1 LKLNT
6 ASPLFCSLLPIWV
19 KLCNFAL
26 RLRQLGKLLRFSR
39 LAFFVFMTDIEAI
52 GDLLRHP
59 HRILITTHQNP
70 DADAMGS
77 SLGLAGYLRQ
87 KGHSVTVVTPT
98 DYPQNL
104 AWMPGNEAVIDFTEN
119 KRTQV
124 EQFVAEADTI
134 FCLDFS
140 ALERIRE
147 LAPMVRQARATKVMI
162 DHHLEPEAFADLAYW
177 DTGAAATAQLIF
189 QLVEELGEE
198 HLINADVATCLYAG
212 LMTDTGSFRHSNT
225 TPAVHRMAAAML
237 ERGIDVA
244 QIHRQIFDGN
254 SLDKLRLLGYVLN
267 EKMRVLPEHKF
278 AYVTLSADELRRF
291 RSKTGDT
298 EGIVNY
304 ALSVEG
310 VVAAAILID
319 RGEEIRLSFRS
330 VGDYSV
336 RDLVAAHFNGGGHK
350 NAAGGRSKLSLAET
364 EAKLL
369 TILPDYQTEISL
381 TDYQNNAD

>member
-1 LKLNT
+1 M
-6 ASPLFCSLLPIWV
+6 F
-19 KLCNFAL
+19 
-26 RLRQLGKLLRFSR
+26 
-39 LAFFVFMTDIEAI
+39 DIEAI

-98 DYPQNL
+98 EYPQNL
-104 AWMPGNEAVIDFTEN
+104 AWMPGNDDVLAFDE
-119 KRTQV
+119 KHRTQAV
-124 EQFVAEADTI
+124 ALMAEAETI

-140 ALERIRE
+140 ALDRIKE
-147 LAPMVRQARATKVMI
+147 LAPMVRQSRAKKVMI
-162 DHHLEPEAFADLAYW
+162 DHHLEPENFADFAYW

-189 QLVEELGEE
+189 KLIEQLGDS
-198 HLINADVATCLYAG
+198 HLIDADIAACLYAG

-225 TPAVHRMAAAML
+225 TPEVHRIAAALL
-237 ERGIDVA
+237 ERGIDVS
-244 QIHRQIFDGN
+244 QIHRQIFDGV

-267 EKMRVLPEHKF
+267 EKLRVLPEYKF
-278 AYVTLSADELRRF
+278 AYITLSADELRQF

-298 EGIVNY
+298 EGLVNY

-310 VVAAAILID
+310 VNAAAILID

-330 VGDYSV
+330 MGDFSV
-336 RDLVAAHFNGGGHK
+336 RDLVHTHFNGGGHR
-350 NAAGGRSKLSLAET
+350 NAAGGRSKLSLADA

-369 TILPDYQTEISL
+369 TILPDYQTEL
-381 TDYQNNAD
+381 AGV

>member
-1 LKLNT
+1 M
-6 ASPLFCSLLPIWV
+6 F
-19 KLCNFAL
+19 
-26 RLRQLGKLLRFSR
+26 
-39 LAFFVFMTDIEAI
+39 DIQAI
-52 GDLLRHP
+52 GELLRHP

-104 AWMPGNEAVIDFTEN
+104 AWMPGNDEVLAFDE
-119 KRTQV
+119 KQRTQV
-124 EQFVAEADTI
+124 EALMAEADTI

-140 ALERIRE
+140 ALDRIRD
-147 LAPMVRQARATKVMI
+147 LGPMVRQARARKVMI
-162 DHHLEPEAFADLAYW
+162 DHHLEPENFADLAYW
-177 DTGAAATAQLIF
+177 DTKAAATAQLIF
-189 QLVEELGEE
+189 TLIEQLGDGS
-198 HLINADVATCLYAG
+198 LIDADIAACLYAG

-225 TPAVHRMAAAML
+225 TPEVHRIAAALL
-237 ERGIDVA
+237 ERGIDVS
-244 QIHRQIFDGN
+244 QIHRLIFDGV
-254 SLDKLRLLGYVLN
+254 SLDKLRLLGYILN
-267 EKMRVLPEHKF
+267 EKLRVLPQYKF
-278 AYVTLSADELRRF
+278 AYITLSVDELRRF

-330 VGDYSV
+330 VGDFSV
-336 RDLVAAHFNGGGHK
+336 RDLVHAHFNGGGHK
-350 NAAGGRSKLSLAET
+350 NAAGGRSRLSLADT

-369 TILPDYQTEISL
+369 TILPEYQTEL
-381 TDYQNNAD
+381 AGV